1 MPPLLA
7 LPVVL
12 AFFALHAWSQEKGT
26 ERPVVRI
33 ARASSG
39 AAGQASGMPNPLAQY
54 LESKIPGYSFQ
65 VTELPTVE
73 AMQDAFQNGRLEFAI
88 IHALRFPAWEV
99 RYGARV
105 IASMKYG
112 DSPGKESAQFG
123 SAIICRKDA
132 SGIRQLSDLRGKR
145 VIVFTESTMGWAAA
159 WREFADLGIDPRRD
173 FAELRFGSTL
183 AEPGALAVVDAV
195 RQGRAD
201 AGVLSGR
208 VLERLAPDYETW
220 ARVLP
225 APRPDPESQGHPYPL
240 STRLYPAEP
249 FVKAP
254 HTSIALATAVTVA
267 LLNMPPDSEAARWT
281 NSPGFTLPLSYA
293 PVHECLRELRLD
305 PYTEYGK
312 VTLAGA
318 IQQHWGAAML
328 LLALISL
335 SLAVSTLHVARLNR
349 RLRRSLEYL
358 DYQGQLL
365 AQTGEA
371 ILAAAPDGRITFLNR
386 AAEMLLGCG
395 REEALGSPAE
405 RILQLNA
412 GGKPGAETLAQLA
425 GSAGWSG
432 EREIRRD
439 SGEPRRVE
447 LSVSALRGP
456 TGEAAGTVACVRDVT
471 ALRALEEQYRQAQK
485 LESIGRLAGGVAH
498 DFNNLLTVINGYSQL
513 LMDRVGQDHALH
525 PSLKAILQA
534 GERAASLTRQLLA
547 FSRKQ
552 TLQPKVLNLNRVVAG
567 IEPMLRRVIGE
578 PIHVVTALAPLLG
591 SVKADAGQ
599 IEQAILNLTLNAR
612 DAMPEGGTL
621 LIETAGVE
629 LDEHYAREHAEI
641 GPGSYVMLAVSDT
654 GQGMD
659 EATRGRLFEPFF
671 TTKEQGKGTGL
682 GLATVYGIVKQS
694 GGHIWVYSELGK
706 GTSFKL
712 YFPRVDSAAAEES
725 PAAAVA
731 RGGHERILLVEDEVG
746 VRALAASILTE
757 NGYRVWPASCGA
769 EARQIAA
776 VHGHAIDLLLTDVV
790 MPDITGPRLA
800 AQLRTICPGLR
811 VLYTSGYTDNVIVHN
826 GMLDPGVAYLQKPF
840 TPALLLDAV
849 RQSLEA

>member
-1 MPPLLA
+1 MSPRL
-7 LPVVL
+7 VL
-12 AFFALHAWSQEKGT
+12 AVALAFSALCSWSQEKGT

-33 ARASSG
+33 ARVSIGG
-39 AAGQASGMPNPLAQY
+39 AEQPPGSPNPLAQY
-54 LESKIPGYSFQ
+54 LESQVPGYSFQ
-65 VTELPTVE
+65 VTELPTNE
-73 AMQDAFQNGRLEFAI
+73 ALEDAFQNGRLEFAI
-88 IHALRFPAWEV
+88 VYTLRFPAWEV
-99 RYGARV
+99 RYGARA
-105 IASMKYG
+105 IASMMYG
-112 DSPGKESAQFG
+112 NSPGKESAQFG
-123 SAIICRKDA
+123 SAIICRRDA

-145 VIVFTESTMGWAAA
+145 VIVFTERTMGWVAA
-159 WREFADLGIDPRRD
+159 WREFVDLGINPFRD

-183 AEPGALAVVDAV
+183 ADPGSLAVVGAV

-208 VLERLAPDYETW
+208 VLERVAPDYETW

-240 STRLYPAEP
+240 STRLYPTQP

-254 HTSIALATAVTVA
+254 HTSITLATAVTVA
-267 LLNMPPDSEAARWT
+267 LLNMPRDSEAARWA
-281 NSPGFTLPLSYA
+281 NSPGFTLPLNYE

-305 PYTEYGK
+305 PYTDYGK

-318 IQQHWGAAML
+318 IEQHWGAAML
-328 LLALISL
+328 LLALVSL
-335 SLAVSTLHVARLNR
+335 SLAASTWYVARLNR
-349 RLRRSLEYL
+349 RLHRSLESL

-386 AAEMLLGCG
+386 AAETLLGCG
-395 REEALGSPAE
+395 REEALGSQAE
-405 RILQLNA
+405 QVLQLN
-412 GGKPGAETLAQLA
+412 GGGEPGPKTLAQLA
-425 GSAGWSG
+425 GNFGWSG
-432 EREIRRD
+432 ERAIHRG

-447 LSVSALRGP
+447 LSVSALRGSA
-456 TGEAAGTVACVRDVT
+456 GEAAGTVACIRDVT
-471 ALRALEEQYRQAQK
+471 ALRSLEEQYRQAQK

-513 LMDRVGQDHALH
+513 LMDRVGQDQTLL
-525 PSLKAILQA
+525 PSLTAILQA
-534 GERAASLTRQLLA
+534 GERAAGLTRQLLA

-578 PIHVVTALAPLLG
+578 PINVVMALAPSLG

-599 IEQAILNLTLNAR
+599 IEQAILNLTVNAR

-629 LDEHYAREHAEI
+629 LDEHYAQDHADI
-641 GPGSYVMLAVSDT
+641 SPGTYVMLAVSDT
-654 GQGMD
+654 GHGMD
-659 EATRGRLFEPFF
+659 ETTRRRLFEPFF
-671 TTKEQGKGTGL
+671 TTKEPGKGTGL

-694 GGHIWVYSELGK
+694 GGHIWVYSELGS
-706 GTSFKL
+706 GTTFKL
-712 YFPRVDSAAAEES
+712 YFPRVDAEAAEES
-725 PAAAVA
+725 PAAMVV
-731 RGGHERILLVEDEVG
+731 RGGKERILLVEDEVG

-757 NGYRVWPASCGA
+757 NGYCVWPASCG
-769 EARQIAA
+769 EDARQIALA
-776 VHGHAIDLLLTDVV
+776 RESEIDLLLTDVV
-790 MPDITGPRLA
+790 MPDTTGPRLA
-800 AQLRTICPGLR
+800 TQLRTICPDLR

-826 GMLDPGVAYLQKPF
+826 GMVDPGVAYLQKPF
-840 TPALLLDAV
+840 TPALLLNAV
-849 RQSLEA
+849 RQVLDT